1 MIRFN
6 INSNITD
13 LVNWAKQIPSIVS
26 NEKIA
31 ETCARKFAERAK
43 ARLAS
48 SGALQEDI
56 SRYVNAI
63 TFEKVADNKWRIS
76 AGKNGDRQLK
86 DDMYY
91 LEFGTGIVGA
101 KKPHPEASKIGWDYN
116 VNKHSDFQTA
126 LSKKGNRYTKGGWT
140 FRRGNQNAFI
150 AKDDIIHTYKRSQHK
165 GSTTGWQGARRVR
178 TEDISAG
185 SEKSIQS
192 KGVISVRYFYDTMLE
207 FNQILLEALQENGV

>member
-101 KKPHPEASKIGWDYN
+101 KKPHPEASKIGWSYDI
-116 VNKHSDFQTA
+116 NKHGD
-126 LSKKGNRYTKGGWT
+126 KGWT
-140 FRRGNQNAFI
+140 FRRKAEFGNQDAFI

-207 FNQILLEALQENGV
+207 FNQILLEALQENGA